1 MGWRNEEHLIGMHRH
16 GALGGCFTRCREL
29 WDKTG
34 GGGRRAGDMR
44 TSFCSETFFLA
55 WRI

>member
-29 WDKTG
+29 WDETG
-34 GGGRRAGDMR
+34 GEGRGAAGGGYEDQLL
-44 TSFCSETFFLA
+44 F
-55 WRI
+55 